1 MKLLHR
7 LCFGLSVL
15 ALFAHQHVCADFSQ
29 KLDVQT
35 RVDDRSNR
43 DIRYQYR
50 LRYYPQYNIDDEWS
64 VNAFVVTGDD
74 FASSHNTFDDGAA
87 DYFYIRR
94 AFVRHV
100 SDYGKTEFG
109 IIPTFKGRV
118 SSTGLSKD
126 GWIQGVRHVR
136 QVGQSNQL
144 EVVIGKLDELDPA
157 KALNV
162 ADTIDYVEI
171 EYSARMGK
179 RSSYEVSLERMT
191 QANFVRFE
199 FRYRLFEQHTVFNE
213 WVKRAENSQSKVVV
227 GVEGEWTVFDQ
238 PLEYFAYYSYVSDD
252 FGLRAELT
260 EDFLDV
266 GNGFSSE
273 ISADFAQ
280 TDLSWFVR
288 FDWVEEQSRWLAG
301 LAWSW

>member
-1 MKLLHR
+1 MYR
-7 LCFGLSVL
+7 LCFGFLVF
-15 ALFAHQHVCADFSQ
+15 ALFANQHAFASFSQ

-50 LRYYPQYNIDDEWS
+50 LRYYPQYSIDDEWS
-64 VNAFVVTGDD
+64 LNAFVVTGDD
-74 FASSHNTFDDGAA
+74 FASSHNTFDDGDA
-87 DYFYIRR
+87 DYLYIRR
-94 AFVRHV
+94 AFVRHA
-100 SDYGKTEFG
+100 SDYGKTELG

-136 QVGQSNQL
+136 QIGQSNQL

-157 KALNV
+157 KALNI
-162 ADTIDYVEI
+162 ADTIDYVEV

-191 QANFVRFE
+191 QANFIRVE

-238 PLEYFAYYSYVSDD
+238 PLEYFAYYSYVSDE